1 MNTIWD
7 LALVLDRQNAPE
19 QALKLFDWAN
29 TLDANN
35 PIILR
40 RRAFCRSKLKDFTGA
55 VQDLEAAAEVAPRNP
70 YLLKDLGFNRWQ
82 VRPDCCWIAQVKL
95 QPQP

>member
-1 MNTIWD
+1 MNAIWD

-55 VQDLEAAAEVAPRNP
+55 VQDLEAAVEVAPRNP